1 MYGLEVS
8 SLVIVELLG
17 FYTGDEIGMLGDFGL
32 CEVYIYVELQ
42 PMTVKPHGKAKC
54 FQVTAPFEQQYK
66 SIYLCIMCKSVPVC
80 LCNCGSVALWLCGSA
95 SVCMCVR
102 LHTDARGG
110 CQVSCSVTLYF
121 IPLKQGLSI
130 PASYSTKVIGT
141 HKHTQL

>member
-1 MYGLEVS
+1 MLRQVKKCS
-8 SLVIVELLG
+8 AG
-17 FYTGDEIGMLGDFGL
+17 FIHVYVHVYVFQ
-32 CEVYIYVELQ
+32 VYIYVELQ

-121 IPLKQGLSI
+121 IPLKQGLSS